1 MNNQSEI
8 PTLDQVLFEFMTENE
23 NPTREALT
31 EWVHRYP
38 QYERELVDLA
48 VDWFQMSLP
57 LSSGSPVE
65 NEEAVVAR
73 GVDYVHQFLL
83 EEEAHRQMLPKTS
96 RPFLGFI
103 KEAKDLHISL
113 DEFAER
119 IGLTPALLAAIDQR
133 MMRYASLPAELIQ
146 GLVDIVGM
154 ELPTGRLYL
163 QTQQAISGAQRFKS
177 DQTPQVSEQVDFF
190 DEVRVDPDLTEEQR
204 QRWLA
209 LEPKH

>member
-31 EWVHRYP
+31 EWIRRYP

-57 LSSGSPVE
+57 LPSGSPVE
-65 NEEAVVAR
+65 DEAAVVAR
-73 GVDYVHQFLL
+73 GVNYVHQFLL
-83 EEEAHRQMLPKTS
+83 EEEAHRQMLPKPS

-103 KEAKDLHISL
+103 KEAKTLHISL
-113 DEFAER
+113 DQIAER
-119 IGLTPALLAAIDQR
+119 VGLTPALLAAVDQR
-133 MMRYASLPAELIQ
+133 MMRYASLPAELVQ
-146 GLVDIVGM
+146 GLVDVLGRD
-154 ELPTGRLYL
+154 LPTGSLYL
-163 QTQQAISGAQRFKS
+163 QMQPAIPGRQRFKS

-190 DEVRVDPDLTEEQR
+190 DEVRADPDLTEEQR

-209 LEPKH
+209 LEPKR